1 MTDLH
6 PQDATPR
13 ALHVLS
19 LGAGVQSS
27 TMALMAAHGELS
39 PMPDA
44 AIFADTQAE
53 PRAVYD
59 HLEWLCSPNVLPFP
73 VYRVTAGN
81 LTEDLRAAI
90 AGKRF
95 ASVPF
100 YTESARKGGGRLR
113 RQCTKEYKLYPLRR
127 KARELLKLEA
137 GRRPR
142 PGSCKMWVGIS
153 TDEAARMKPSTV
165 KWVENVYPLINKR
178 MNRWDCLQWL
188 RRHDYAEPP
197 KSACTY
203 CPFHNDALWR
213 RMKLSDPE
221 AWGEA
226 LEVDEMIRIGI
237 NNTKERL
244 YLHRSLKPLA
254 EVDLST
260 LEDHGQADLFN
271 NECEGLCGV

>member
-1 MTDLH
+1 MNI
-6 PQDATPR
+6 
-13 ALHVLS
+13 LS
-19 LGAGVQSS
+19 LGAGVQST
-27 TMALMAAHGELS
+27 TMALMAAHGEIE
-39 PMPDA
+39 PMPDC

-53 PRAVYD
+53 PRAVYE
-59 HLEWLCSPNVLPFP
+59 HLDWLCSPNVLPFP
-73 VYRVTAGN
+73 VHCVTAGN
-81 LTEDLRAAI
+81 LTDDLRAAL

-100 YTESARKGGGRLR
+100 YTESERKGGGRLR
-113 RQCTKEYKLYPLRR
+113 RQCTKEYKLYPIRR
-127 KARELLKLEA
+127 KARELLSLEA

-142 PGSCKMWVGIS
+142 PGSVKMWIGIS

-165 KWVENVYPLINKR
+165 KYIENVYPLIDKR
-178 MNRWDCLQWL
+178 MSRGDCLEWL
-188 RRHDYAEPP
+188 RRHDYPEPS

-203 CPFHNDALWR
+203 CPFHNNGLWR
-213 RMKLSDPE
+213 QMKLGDPE
-221 AWGEA
+221 AWGA
-226 LEVDEMIRIGI
+226 AVAVDDMIRNGI

-260 LEDHGQADLFN
+260 LEDHGQTNLFN